1 MIILTLTTVTNT
13 GKVVGSEVVQLYAE
27 FPALARTPPLQL
39 KGFHK
44 TRPLEPSETGNNTSN
59 TNTTHFFTIYI
70 YKSFETS
77 TCQQILRRESY
88 CRSISCFIFPYKSI
102 KG

>member
-1 MIILTLTTVTNT
+1 MIILTLTSVANT

-44 TRPLEPSETGNNTSN
+44 TRPLEPSETGTTTTSN
-59 TNTTHFFTIYI
+59 TNTTHFLTVYI
-70 YKSFETS
+70 Y
-77 TCQQILRRESY
+77 L
-88 CRSISCFIFPYKSI
+88 
-102 KG
+102 